1 MTPIP
6 GPQER
11 AELIVVREALEGV
24 LSPTLATTLLFEA
37 LERWGA
43 APPETL
49 EQVRAFAMGA
59 LDTAVRRRMLVD
71 EADDIRERLE
81 RLFAHAP
88 KAASRDDEPTLKIP
102 IKEIGATQ
110 EMLVAPQRV
119 PVVLLASGTELADR
133 LSSSLGRDRVA
144 VFPVSTAETFT
155 KALSVVEAPI
165 VLIDATHAP
174 LLDAYTARIALRA
187 LRAGT
192 TLVIWGSETLFG
204 QQLAVMLEGG
214 GPTPVELMT
223 REGTSPLFDLVLSR
237 RTGD

>member
-1 MTPIP
+1 
-6 GPQER
+6 
-11 AELIVVREALEGV
+11 VVREALEGV

-37 LERWGA
+37 LERWGP

-49 EQVRAFAMGA
+49 DQVRAFAMGA
-59 LDTAVRRRMLVD
+59 LDTTVRRRMLVD

-88 KAASRDDEPTLKIP
+88 KPSRDDEPTLKILTR
-102 IKEIGATQ
+102 EIGATQ

-155 KALSVVEAPI
+155 KALSVVEAPV
-165 VLIDATHAP
+165 VLIDAMHAP
-174 LLDAYTARIALRA
+174 RLDPYTARIALRS

-204 QQLAVMLEGG
+204 QQLAVMLEGA

-237 RTGD
+237 RTVA